1 MQFFYRCDQG
11 EQYQVM
17 FFLNE
22 QPVDLPGCSVGLCSW
37 QYLRNKLKAIA
48 DTCNTAEY
56 CERGGSS
63 TISNG
68 YIITLTL
75 FVFVAVLNVK

>member
-1 MQFFYRCDQG
+1 
-11 EQYQVM
+11 M

-37 QYLRNKLKAIA
+37 QYLRNKLKAVA

-56 CERGGSS
+56 CERGASAIVVNS
-63 TISNG
+63 

-75 FVFVAVLNVK
+75 FVVVAVLNFKY

>member
-1 MQFFYRCDQG
+1 
-11 EQYQVM
+11 M

-37 QYLRNKLKAIA
+37 QFLKNKLQGIA

-56 CERGGSS
+56 CQRGGAAGALTSS
-63 TISNG
+63 MVILTSAFIS
-68 YIITLTL
+68 
-75 FVFVAVLNVK
+75 VLSIHFRF